1 MINHGFIHKFGS
13 PSAPVARHASGGS
26 PTEASLPRHG
36 EMAKSL
42 LELKSIELR
51 AGEEYHRSGTYLI
64 IYIYTCI
71 YIYIYYEL
79 ILYIC
84 IYIYHGSGFGFDLIS
99 NNKK

>member
-64 IYIYTCI
+64 IYINI
-71 YIYIYYEL
+71 LVYIYT
-79 ILYIC
+79 YIM
-84 IYIYHGSGFGFDLIS
+84 
-99 NNKK
+99 N